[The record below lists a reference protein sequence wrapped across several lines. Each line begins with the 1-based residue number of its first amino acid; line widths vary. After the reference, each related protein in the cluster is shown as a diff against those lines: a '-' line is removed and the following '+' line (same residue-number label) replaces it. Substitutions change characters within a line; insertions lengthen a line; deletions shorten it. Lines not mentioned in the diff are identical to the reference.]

1 MKKPVFNE
9 KSDKLTP
16 HMGLIMRILLEKY
29 SSKVTNVD
37 IANEIV
43 NEIATSANGV
53 ADTSVSSIEIY
64 VSNFRKL
71 LKYSSSQNLSN
82 ISACGFSL
90 MFYFI
95 LKEKTFSEFNYAL
108 GLLQIYLQKK
118 HPVVHEHSEDIQIEN
133 PQDVFDFFNQIKS
146 EDLASEGLNLFAE
159 ALENEI
165 SKICKYTDDDTKTY
179 IYNYTKKERDTDAIK
194 KIKIQRGEE
203 CQICR
208 KYVLMSDGSKYVEA
222 AHITPKSDNGVEKPS
237 NILILCPNHH
247 KEFDLGKRVILER
260 NDSFIRFKL
269 NEIEYKL
276 DLSFK

>member
-1 MKKPVFNE
+1 MKKPVFIE

-16 HMGLIMRILLEKY
+16 HLGLIMRIILEKY
-29 SSKVTNVD
+29 SSKVTNID

-53 ADTSVSSIEIY
+53 ADTSVSSIEVY

-71 LKYSSSQNLSN
+71 VQYSYSDNLTS
-82 ISACGFSL
+82 ISAQGFSL
-90 MFYFI
+90 LFYFI
-95 LKEKTFSEFNYAL
+95 LKERTFSEFTYAL
-108 GLLQIYLQKK
+108 GLLHKYLQKK
-118 HPVVHEHSEDIQIEN
+118 HHVVNEHAEDIRIDN
-133 PQDVFDFFNQIKS
+133 PQDVYDFFNQIKS
-146 EDLASEGLNLFAE
+146 EDLALEGLNFFAE
-159 ALENEI
+159 ALEPEI
-165 SKICKYTDDDTKTY
+165 PKICKYTDDDTKTY

-222 AHITPKSDNGVEKPS
+222 AHITPKNENGVEKPF

-247 KEFDLGKRVILER
+247 KEFDLGKREIIER
-260 NDSFIRFKL
+260 NESFIRFKL

-276 DLSFK
+276 DLN